1 MDEGVQYIP
10 MSQKTKIMKKVHR
23 EIRKQKPAL
32 LNQIARGAVD
42 GSAAGTD
49 QPCAARIDAGRVEG
63 FMTGP

>member
-49 QPCAARIDAGRVEG
+49 QPCAA
-63 FMTGP
+63 

>member
-1 MDEGVQYIP
+1 VDEGVQYIP
-10 MSQKTKIMKKVHR
+10 MRQKTKIMKKVHR

-49 QPCAARIDAGRVEG
+49 QPCAA
-63 FMTGP
+63 